1 LHEVPIPC
9 FYVVLTTKEK
19 LYRLAFQQNTHSF
32 ALQYAKVFDTSGLL
46 LIPINNVIRVQE
58 SQYSFN
64 LTIFLASLEESE
76 RKTFRI
82 KTHALCIST
91 KKGTIVDFSYRP
103 ILVKLENDHYNRSD
117 LVLHRVYQISR
128 ECHSWTFQEKLQY
141 ELNLVARLTLQY
153 LLTCLLIP

>member
-1 LHEVPIPC
+1 MSHAEYYLAEFSSIWQTYCKSLH
-9 FYVVLTTKEK
+9 FNKTY
-19 LYRLAFQQNTHSF
+19 SF
-32 ALQYAKVFDTSGLL
+32 SFQYAEVFDTSGLL

-64 LTIFLASLEESE
+64 LTIFLAGPEESM

-82 KTHALCIST
+82 KTHSLCIST